1 MPVFEVTQS
10 ERYRA
15 VYLVVAE
22 TADEAQRMIEEGEI
36 DNGEAYTF
44 DLVGADV
51 IEVQEL
57 EAAN

>member
-36 DNGEAYTF
+36 DDGDAYIF

-51 IEVQEL
+51 IEVNEIV
-57 EAAN
+57 AA